1 MRLAFVSFLFLMPI
15 TAALADDSLTTPGG
29 EGPPNLV
36 VCRAPQQVAGSR
48 LMGPRVCRNNAEW
61 AQYRKD
67 GMDIAPDGIH
77 DVATE
82 KFRSSHPVNCR
93 PTSPG
98 GGSIATMAAIAV
110 STVCE

>member
-1 MRLAFVSFLFLMPI
+1 M
-15 TAALADDSLTTPGG
+15 ALADDSLATPDGN
-29 EGPPNLV
+29 GPSNLV
-36 VCRAPQQVAGSR
+36 VCRAPQQVPGSR
-48 LMGPRVCRNNAEW
+48 LMAPRICRINAVW

-77 DVATE
+77 DVASE

-98 GGSIATMAAIAV
+98 GGSIATLAAIAV
-110 STVCE
+110 STVCD

>member
-1 MRLAFVSFLFLMPI
+1 MRLAFVSVLLLAPI
-15 TAALADDSLTTPGG
+15 TAALADDSLLTPDGSG
-29 EGPPNLV
+29 QPNLV
-36 VCRAPQQVAGSR
+36 VCRAPQPVPGSR
-48 LMGPRVCRNNAEW
+48 LLGPRVCRINAVW
-61 AQYRKD
+61 AKYRKD

-82 KFRSSHPVNCR
+82 KFRSSHPVSCR

-110 STVCE
+110 STVCD